1 MNTYTI
7 KEVSERSGLSHSTLR
22 YYEEIGLLSGVI
34 HENNKRIYTD
44 DHLRRIDGILCF
56 KNTDLPINKMLE
68 FFHYDEH
75 LEENIDPI
83 LELVS
88 EHEQHI
94 QEQIEV
100 LQHHLNHIKRKVW
113 YYTSLKKSLEE
124 NTPRPD
130 WKDCPIPE

>member
-1 MNTYTI
+1 M
-7 KEVSERSGLSHSTLR
+7 
-22 YYEEIGLLSGVI
+22 
-34 HENNKRIYTD
+34 
-44 DHLRRIDGILCF
+44 
-56 KNTDLPINKMLE
+56 
-68 FFHYDEH
+68 
-75 LEENIDPI
+75 NIDPI

-88 EHEQHI
+88 DHEQHI
-94 QEQIEV
+94 QEQIAV